1 MFLFA
6 LLVTAALA
14 ETPADLDALVRLA
27 LERDPDAAAFELDA
41 RAAREDARSAGRP
54 MNPMAMVGVDSLGA
68 MPEDLDPTMYMFGVE
83 QMLRGWGEA
92 RAAAD
97 VARVDVTRAEAE
109 RARVE
114 ADLRLRLA
122 QSAARIRALQAE
134 RALLDEQIRA
144 AETLW
149 QAGVRRWGAGAGRA
163 GMGGMGPGGGME
175 GGAGNDAPST
185 APPSVR
191 GGGGG
196 GGGMAGMPGIGG
208 GSGGTARPSV
218 PASGMD
224 GMGGSSGMDSG
235 GMGAGGMASG
245 STLPDLLRV
254 EAEVAR
260 LRAEAASVD
269 ARFGGELA
277 VLARFVGEDG
287 VAAVRANPGA
297 FLGNGAPPS
306 APPEVDLAAAE
317 RAAADAELRLARSRI
332 APDLELRTSVGMMPD
347 GMVQG
352 VNVMVGVEVPLWGA
366 NARARDAATARAEA
380 AARRADAVDRD
391 LAAATDAARAAEAAA
406 GARAKVLR
414 EVAVPRAEA
423 AWKASLVRYAA
434 GQATVDDALRAWEG
448 LLAARQDLVG
458 AEQDEA
464 LRAAERARVEV
475 R

>member
-1 MFLFA
+1 MLWT
-6 LLVTAALA
+6 LLVNAALA
-14 ETPADLDALVRLA
+14 EAPSDLDGLVRLA

-41 RAAREDARSAGRP
+41 RAAQEDARSAGRP
-54 MNPMAMVGVDSLGA
+54 MNPMAMVGADSLGA
-68 MPEDLDPTMYMFGVE
+68 MPGDLDPTMYMFGVE

-97 VARVDVTRAEAE
+97 IARVDVTRAEAE

-122 QSAARIRALQAE
+122 QAAARIRTLQAE

-149 QAGVRRWGAGAGRA
+149 QAGVRRWGAGAGRS
-163 GMGGMGPGGGME
+163 GMGRMGPGGGME
-175 GGAGNDAPST
+175 MEGDGGMDSPST

-196 GGGMAGMPGIGG
+196 GGMAGMPGMGG
-208 GSGGTARPSV
+208 GTGGGARPNV
-218 PASGMD
+218 PAGGMD
-224 GMGGSSGMDSG
+224 GMDGSSGLDGG
-235 GMGAGGMASG
+235 GMGAGGMAPG

-260 LRAEAASVD
+260 LRADAASVD
-269 ARFGGELA
+269 ARLAGELA
-277 VLARFVGEDG
+277 ALARFVGDEG
-287 VAAVRANPGA
+287 TAAVRADPGA
-297 FLGNGAPPS
+297 FLVGGPPPS
-306 APPEVDLAAAE
+306 APPELDLAAAE

-332 APDLELRTSVGMMPD
+332 APDLELSTSVGVMPD

-352 VNVMVGVEVPLWGA
+352 VNVMVGVELPLWGA

-380 AARRADAVDRD
+380 AARRVEAVDRD

-406 GARAKVLR
+406 AARAKVLR

-423 AWKASLVRYAA
+423 AWKASLARYAA

-448 LLAARQDLVG
+448 LLAARQDLVA